1 MCGNPI
7 LTEKIEEIQNR
18 EWEFLKMVEIGVK
31 QILKQR
37 VSLQKNIYDNE
48 KYLRTIKYVTINL
61 PQKLQEKHF

>member
-31 QILKQR
+31 QTLKQR

-48 KYLRTIKYVTINL
+48 KYLRTTKYVTINL

>member
-18 EWEFLKMVEIGVK
+18 EWEFLKMVETGVK

-48 KYLRTIKYVTINL
+48 KYLRTTKYVTINL